1 MTRRAARIDDNQ
13 RDIVTALER
22 AGCTV
27 QSLASLGEGVP
38 DLLVGVP
45 MRMEFGHGGL
55 AMWQIPARN
64 IIIEVKDGAKPPS
77 RRRLTEDQIKTV
89 DKLVAQN
96 NTRQR
101 ALSKEK
107 LKPKERQDKAKALAE
122 DSLKEPGQP
131 PEPSNLP
138 DASGHAAGA
147 VAEGSVTA
155 VRKEA

>member
-77 RRRLTEDQIKTV
+77 RRRLTEDQIKWRAWWKGPQPVTV
-89 DKLVAQN
+89 ESVA
-96 NTRQR
+96 
-101 ALSKEK
+101 
-107 LKPKERQDKAKALAE
+107 DALAAI
-122 DSLKEPGQP
+122 K
-131 PEPSNLP
+131 
-138 DASGHAAGA
+138 
-147 VAEGSVTA
+147 
-155 VRKEA
+155 